1 MKHTVLCY
9 VTNERKTLMLY
20 RNKKENDIHEGKWN
34 GLGGKIEKGES
45 PEDAVLREV
54 KEESNLE
61 IIKPQ
66 MRGII
71 TFPAFANDE
80 DYYVYLFTANQF
92 KGEILENCDE
102 GELHWIENDEVASL
116 PMWDGDYLF
125 FEWMK
130 QNKFFSGKIY
140 YKDQKYTDSEVFF
153 Y

>member
-9 VTNERKTLMLY
+9 ITDNDKTLMMY
-20 RNKKENDIHEGKWN
+20 RNKKEKDIHEGKWN

-45 PEDAVLREV
+45 PEDAVIREV

-61 IIKPQ
+61 IINPR

-92 KGEILENCDE
+92 KGKITDDCNE
-102 GELHWIENDEVASL
+102 GELHWIENDKILSL

-130 QNKFFSGKIY
+130 KNKFFSGKIY
-140 YKDQKYTDSEVFF
+140 YRDGKFTDSEVFF